1 MFMMTF
7 LFGKKIDLEVVKEPG
22 FDINFRQKTSNNSI
36 LNIACKVQEK
46 PEVFEELIGMGA
58 VESKGEDLIKS
69 LEQNMVCPKNR
80 L

>member
-36 LNIACKVQEK
+36 LNIACKV
-46 PEVFEELIGMGA
+46 
-58 VESKGEDLIKS
+58 
-69 LEQNMVCPKNR
+69 
-80 L
+80 